1 MIFSNVFQK
10 NFSIRSRLFAC
21 SFHMRVRKG
30 ALVCIY

>member
-1 MIFSNVFQK
+1 MIFQMFFE

-21 SFHMRVRKG
+21 SPLMRVRKG

>member
-1 MIFSNVFQK
+1 MIFQMFFK

-21 SFHMRVRKG
+21 SHLMRVRKG